1 MFRQILRNTTGTD
14 TIILP
19 FVSVDPGIILRHDL
33 PRFLHIQHRKRIV
46 LNQLKNKI
54 KERDE
59 KMIRQILDDI
69 IKQIVEPSIPEPT
82 RDPRIS
88 YNVLEALGNY
98 LWNQTNL

>member
-14 TIILP
+14 TTILP

-46 LNQLKNKI
+46 LNQLKNTI

-69 IKQIVEPSIPEPT
+69 IEQIAEPLIPEPT
-82 RDPRIS
+82 RDSRIPYS
-88 YNVLEALGNY
+88 VLEALGNY